1 MMQERRKAKHTTIVT
16 PASLPPA
23 PVVVVVWGVDKRGN
37 RARDGRNASRR
48 TRVPVPGAEEGPAA
62 ADVDHD
68 EEDGD
73 EDEDGDGGDPD
84 ISMVTQEPMK
94 APQDNRYLE
103 RPPCP
108 CPCPG
113 LAAETLHEPA

>member
-1 MMQERRKAKHTTIVT
+1 M
-16 PASLPPA
+16 
-23 PVVVVVWGVDKRGN
+23 
-37 RARDGRNASRR
+37 
-48 TRVPVPGAEEGPAA
+48 PVPSAEEGPAA

-68 EEDGD
+68 EEDGDEDED

-94 APQDNRYLE
+94 APQDSRYLE
-103 RPPCP
+103 RAPPP

>member
-1 MMQERRKAKHTTIVT
+1 M
-16 PASLPPA
+16 
-23 PVVVVVWGVDKRGN
+23 
-37 RARDGRNASRR
+37 
-48 TRVPVPGAEEGPAA
+48 PVPGAEEGPAA

-84 ISMVTQEPMK
+84 ISMVTQELMK
-94 APQDNRYLE
+94 APQDSRYLE
-103 RPPCP
+103 RAPPPGPCPCP

-113 LAAETLHEPA
+113 LVAETLHEPA